1 MTTQQLLE
9 KAKAAKLSAMLLD
22 TETKNTALLKM
33 ADKLVEHTDKILA
46 ANKIDVENARGII
59 SEVMIDR
66 LSLSPERIEGMAKG
80 IRDVALLPDPVGNVI
95 ERTERENGLII
106 EKTSVPIGVTAI
118 IYESRPNVT
127 SDAAALSL
135 KSGNVC
141 VLRGGKEAYNM
152 SFCHRTLRH

>member
-59 SEVMIDR
+59 SDVMIDR

-80 IRDVALLPDPVGNVI
+80 IEEELATMLGNWSKLPMTYAGGVGGFPDLEKLRLLGKDKLDVTVGSALDIFGGNMIFEDVI
-95 ERTERENGLII
+95 SYCNT
-106 EKTSVPIGVTAI
+106 
-118 IYESRPNVT
+118 
-127 SDAAALSL
+127 
-135 KSGNVC
+135 
-141 VLRGGKEAYNM
+141 
-152 SFCHRTLRH
+152 